1 MEFFIDYFVPIKA
14 ATVFHEDAVKIRNT
28 NQNTY
33 IIQGGG
39 YLPDLGFMSKIKY
52 KLPD

>member
-28 NQNTY
+28 NQGADYKNNQTTK
-33 IIQGGG
+33 QVHNF
-39 YLPDLGFMSKIKY
+39 YLDQ
-52 KLPD
+52 